1 VRLTAGL
8 DGYVESRLHWGLNP
22 GPSNRYGLRDPGR
35 HNGNTNDIHVQDQT
49 EYRASGTELARKSTY
64 WPTRMT
70 ANTVSSR
77 KTQTAV
83 EFSVVC
89 NNFISH

>member
-1 VRLTAGL
+1 MGLTAGL
-8 DGYVESRLHWGLNP
+8 DGYVESRLHWGVEP
-22 GPSNRYGLRDPGR
+22 RSVQPVRTTRPR
-35 HNGNTNDIHVQDQT
+35 PPQRQHNDIHVQDQT